1 MTTLFIT
8 INVGVLVLCLA
19 VLARMQSKHAS
30 FAKRVLVS
38 LGLGTVLG
46 LVLQLAFRSKPEV
59 LAATLPWYG
68 LVGNGYV
75 GLLRMIIIP
84 LVMVSIIS
92 AILKLK
98 DAKNLGKMSLSV
110 ILTLVLTAGMAAVVG
125 EGTALAFGLDARELT
140 QGTAETQR
148 AMALERTSSQ
158 ATTPLPDKILEI
170 IPTNPFRD
178 MTGARST
185 STLAVVVFSGFIG
198 LAALGIRKKY
208 AAEAEFVQKLV
219 DAAYAVTMRLVSMI
233 LRLTPYGVLALMAN
247 TLASTDYAAVF
258 NLLKF
263 VVASYTA
270 IIIMFL
276 IHLFI
281 LSLFNYNPWTFTRK
295 AWPTLTFAF
304 MSRTSMGTIPLT
316 VEAQTKKMGISD
328 AIANF
333 SATFGTAIGQ
343 NGCAGIY
350 PAMLAVMIAPSV
362 GIDPFNVGW
371 LATVA
376 VVTAI
381 SSFGVAGVGGGAT
394 FAALIVLS
402 SLNLPVALAGLLI
415 SIEPLIDMGRTALN
429 VSDAFV
435 AGAVT
440 GRILGEVDM
449 SVYNDPKAD
458 VDMAQ
463 AI

>member
-1 MTTLFIT
+1 MSLLFSVL
-8 INVGVLVLCLA
+8 NVALLIACMV
-19 VLARMQSKHAS
+19 VLALMQVKRYS
-30 FAKRVLVS
+30 FAKRVLSS
-38 LGLGTVLG
+38 LGMGIVLG
-46 LVLQLAFRSKPEV
+46 IALKLAFGANAAV
-59 LAATLPWYG
+59 LGESLPWFS
-68 LVGNGYV
+68 LVGDGYV

-84 LVMVSIIS
+84 LVMVSIVS

-98 DAKNLGKMSLSV
+98 DARNLGKMSASV
-110 ILTLVLTAGMAAVVG
+110 ILTLVLTAGIAAMVG
-125 EGTALAFGLDARELT
+125 ELSALAFGLDARQIT
-140 QGTAETQR
+140 QGKAEAAR
-148 AMALERTSSQ
+148 ATSLEHSTDQ
-158 ATTPLPDKILEI
+158 AKTPLASKILEI
-170 IPTNPFRD
+170 IPTNPFKD

-185 STLAVVVFSGFIG
+185 STLAVVVFSAFLGM
-198 LAALGIRKKY
+198 AAFGIRKKY
-208 AAEAEFVQKLV
+208 PAESELVQKIV
-219 DAAYAVTMRLVSMI
+219 DAAYAVTMRLVGMI
-233 LRLTPYGVLALMAN
+233 IKLTPFGVLAIMAT
-247 TLASTDYAAVF
+247 TLASTDYGAIL

-263 VVASYTA
+263 ILASYTA
-270 IIIMFL
+270 LIVMFT

-281 LSLFNYNPWTFTRK
+281 LSAFSFNPWIYVRK
-295 AWPTLTFAF
+295 AWPVLTFAF

-316 VEAQTKKMGISD
+316 IGAQTKKMGISD

-362 GIDPFNVGW
+362 GIDPFNIGF
-371 LATVA
+371 LASVA
-376 VVTAI
+376 IVTAI

-402 SLNLPVALAGLLI
+402 SLNLPIALAGLLI

-440 GRILGEVDM
+440 GRLMGEVDM
-449 SVYNDPKAD
+449 AVYENPDAD
-458 VDMAQ
+458 MDQ
-463 AI
+463 ARAV

>member
-1 MTTLFIT
+1 MNIVYSVV
-8 INVGVLVLCLA
+8 NVVVLVLCLG
-19 VLARMQSKHAS
+19 VLSRMQSKKAS

-38 LGLGTVLG
+38 LGLGTALG
-46 LVLQLAFRSKPEV
+46 LILQLVFGNKPEV
-59 LAATLPWYG
+59 LASTLPWYG

-125 EGTALAFGLDARELT
+125 EVSALAFGLDARELT

-148 AMALERTSSQ
+148 AMALERSATQ
-158 ATTPLPDKILEI
+158 ANTPLADKILEI
-170 IPTNPFRD
+170 IPTNPFKD

-208 AAEAEFVQKLV
+208 AAEAEFVQKMV

-233 LRLTPYGVLALMAN
+233 LRLTPYGVLALMAS
-247 TLASTDYAAVF
+247 TLASTDYAAIL
-258 NLLKF
+258 NLMKF
-263 VVASYTA
+263 VIASYVA
-270 IIIMFL
+270 IIIMFI

-316 VEAQTKKMGISD
+316 VETQTKKMGISD

-362 GIDPFNVGW
+362 GIDPFNIGF

-440 GRILGEVDM
+440 GKLLGEVDM
-449 SVYNDPKAD
+449 AVYNDPKAGAD
-458 VDMAQ
+458 SAQ
-463 AI
+463 VV